1 MNQAMHH
8 LQAEST
14 PIRSS
19 VRFSSAV
26 RVRVIHSPDLSDDEF
41 KASYYSKEE
50 YHKMKIREAKLA
62 HVFVPETPEIE
73 HRMQCLNALVTR
85 SAREEA
91 NQKAKSVTRLVLLE
105 QEKQWGMRR
114 RSSAL
119 LSSKYKDLSLGD
131 RLLARERAEFLAQ
144 HVESLHLSDNVTSMI
159 LACDTRA
166 CSTTIT
172 CPQQQSMESP
182 WSRRWS
188 GSMFHPLSP
197 SVLKDKIDAAI
208 PVPSR
213 KLSRVPLLLS
223 LEH

>member
-1 MNQAMHH
+1 MNH
-8 LQAEST
+8 LQSEST
-14 PIRSS
+14 PVRSS
-19 VRFSSAV
+19 VQFSSAV
-26 RVRVIHSPDLSDDEF
+26 RVRLIHSPDLSDDEYS
-41 KASYYSKEE
+41 ASYYSKEE
-50 YHKMKIREAKLA
+50 YHRMKIREAKLA
-62 HVFVPETPEIE
+62 YMLAPETPEVE

-91 NQKAKSVTRLVLLE
+91 SQKAKSVTRLVLLE

-114 RSSAL
+114 RSSTL
-119 LSSKYKDLSLGD
+119 LSSKYQDLSLSD

-144 HVESLHLSDNVTSMI
+144 HVESLRISDNVTSMI
-159 LACDTRA
+159 LACDSGTY
-166 CSTTIT
+166 SKGIT
-172 CPQQQSMESP
+172 CPQQSMESP

-197 SVLKDKIDAAI
+197 CVLREKLDSAL

-213 KLSRVPLLLS
+213 TRTIRIS